1 MGRFYLQM
9 VDQDSQNFEFTL
21 QQERQMGLNRN
32 CAVDRQQTPQPIYL
46 LERNFDFM

>member
-9 VDQDSQNFEFTL
+9 PEQDSQYYEFTL